1 MVERKR
7 QRRRAGGRTRRKS
20 GGDASAGA
28 GVRRAA
34 VALLARPSGRIG
46 SSLNANCSP
55 AGSPAHRV
63 QARRLRRFLR
73 RGLLAAT
80 LLALPA
86 FGAAQG
92 FVAKDDKETAKKGAT
107 EETVVSAER
116 VTLEDAV
123 AIVRQAHGGRLVSA
137 KWVRRP
143 APGYRIRIDVDGRVK
158 SLLVDAQGR
167 MSVP

>member
-7 QRRRAGGRTRRKS
+7 RRPQIGGRTERQTAPRD
-20 GGDASAGA
+20 GSALA
-28 GVRRAA
+28 GVKRTVA
-34 VALLARPSGRIG
+34 ALLA
-46 SSLNANCSP
+46 
-55 AGSPAHRV
+55 
-63 QARRLRRFLR
+63 
-73 RGLLAAT
+73 AA

-92 FVAKDDKETAKKGAT
+92 FVAKEDKDRPTQLRARENAKALAPPEKPAA
-107 EETVVSAER
+107 ESIVKAER

-137 KWVRRP
+137 KSVRRP

-158 SLLVDAQGR
+158 SLFVDAQGR
-167 MSVP
+167 MLRE